1 MKKKKGFRTWENR
14 APGEKCEHE
23 NMKKWRK
30 NEKMKKM
37 KKKSRFENDEK
48 AFFLSKEIH
57 IVQNNLERDGA
68 NIASWIF
75 DKESWYHKKSLER
88 EKMKT
93 WRTVFW
99 WPLRRQV
106 SATWWQGVPSNFQK
120 NDGPL
125 QNHPTIKQ
133 ASYLERLVADG
144 ENSQCTVVG
153 HCEQPWEI
161 FRWKCSIFL
170 IFQVFRKSNQ
180 NLVSC
185 KSTARIGPSWAP
197 WQNDISK
204 NFKAITC
211 SETS

>member
-1 MKKKKGFRTWENR
+1 M
-14 APGEKCEHE
+14 
-23 NMKKWRK
+23 
-30 NEKMKKM
+30 
-37 KKKSRFENDEK
+37 
-48 AFFLSKEIH
+48 FFLSKEVH

-106 SATWWQGVPSNFQK
+106 SATWWQGVPSYFQK
-120 NDGPL
+120 NDGPI
-125 QNHPTIKQ
+125 QNHPTIKR
-133 ASYLERLVADG
+133 ASYLEWLVADG